1 MNRRYAAV
9 LPTVLGAACGGG
21 GPKVAL
27 RYHPPAGAVY
37 HYGLEQRT
45 KISMQSG
52 PLAAMGNQQLFMRMH
67 FTQTVKGPASGG
79 GTAVDVVFESM
90 EMEIPGVSPDLIAR
104 ELAKMNGLRSTVVYD
119 ERGQI
124 IRNDFAPAPGLPPEM
139 VSQMTASIKSLT
151 FGFPDHPV
159 GRGDSWTVTT
169 ELPLSQV
176 PGANASEAGPTR
188 TTLSVREVRIAGS
201 DTSVVLDI
209 KTAFPSGPIHLT
221 FSGQQGTLKLDGELT
236 GHQLFSISRGAIQDG
251 TIKGATKM
259 HVTTAM
265 FGTKGIDMVTDT
277 ESSMFLL
284 PD

>member
-1 MNRRYAAV
+1 MNQRHAAV
-9 LPTVLGAACGGG
+9 LLLAVAACGGG

-45 KISMQSG
+45 RVGFESG
-52 PLAAMGNQQLFMRMH
+52 PVAAMGKQQLFMRVQ

-79 GTAVDVVFESM
+79 GTEVDVLFESITM
-90 EMEIPGVSPDLIAR
+90 EVPGVSPDLIAR

-124 IRNDFAPAPGLPPEM
+124 VRSNFAQAPGLSPD
-139 VSQMTASIKSLT
+139 VANQMAASVKTMT

-169 ELPLSQV
+169 ELPLAQV
-176 PGANASEAGPTR
+176 PGANASQAGPAK
-188 TTLSVREVRIAGS
+188 TTLTVRDIRIAGS
-201 DTSVVLDI
+201 DTAVVLDI
-209 KTAFPSGPIHLT
+209 KTAFPSGPIQLS
-221 FSGQQGTLKLDGELT
+221 FRGQAGTLKLAGELA
-236 GHQLFSISRGAIQDG
+236 GHQQFSISRGAILDG
-251 TIKGATKM
+251 TIKGSTKM
-259 HVTTAM
+259 HLASAM
-265 FGTKGIDMVTDT
+265 FGAKGMDMLTDT
-277 ESSMFLL
+277 ESSIFLL